1 MKGWIKMF
9 GLGGNKFMHMA
20 KKGDVQSLGQYASD
34 SRVSTRL
41 AVVNALG
48 TVSNNT
54 DAGNALVV
62 YLRDP
67 DRTVQL
73 AAVKAWARLAF
84 LPQQLISTAFVLR
97 PKNLRIK
104 NWKLLRWLHSMTC
117 VPAWPTS
124 NIHRALQRRAYHGKD
139 INSRHHAPITR
150 STVVDGKKF
159 P

>member
-34 SRVSTRL
+34 SKVSTRL

-73 AAVKAWARLAF
+73 AAVKALGQVGVSAATTHLNRVRTQAQESQDKELEDAAVAA
-84 LPQQLISTAFVLR
+84 LHDLR
-97 PKNLRIK
+97 
-104 NWKLLRWLHSMTC
+104 
-117 VPAWPTS
+117 
-124 NIHRALQRRAYHGKD
+124 
-139 INSRHHAPITR
+139 TR
-150 STVVDGKKF
+150 MAHE
-159 P
+159 